1 MMIRNAVAAI
11 AVMSVTGACSGALQI
26 TPPHLAPDAQG
37 IVATEVKSSLGRP
50 SRWSVR
56 VVPWEPGQPDQSA
69 PSLMPVSAA
78 TESAAPH
85 PIAVDISPRF
95 FTLIASGRQV
105 IRARVHDRS
114 RRYRLLIEQIPS
126 DDALDT
132 GINFRFRFSLP
143 VYHSGKDPLIPLRET
158 RP

>member
-1 MMIRNAVAAI
+1 MTIRYAVAAI
-11 AVMSVTGACSGALQI
+11 AMLLMAGTCPAALQI

-56 VVPWEPGQPDQSA
+56 VVPWEPGQPDPSA

-78 TESAAPH
+78 VESAAPH
-85 PIAVDISPRF
+85 PVAVDISPRF
-95 FTLIASGRQV
+95 FTLIASGRHV

-126 DDALDT
+126 EDMLDT

-143 VYHSGKDPLIPLRET
+143 VYHSGKDPLIPIRDA

>member
-1 MMIRNAVAAI
+1 MIRNAIAAI
-11 AVMSVTGACSGALQI
+11 TVMSLAKVCAAALQI

-37 IVATEVKSSLGRP
+37 VVATEVKSSLARP

-56 VVPWEPGQPDQSA
+56 VIPWEPGQQDQTA
-69 PSLMPVSAA
+69 PSPMPVSAA
-78 TESAAPH
+78 MESAAPH
-85 PIAVDISPRF
+85 PLAVDISPRF

-143 VYHSGKDPLIPLRET
+143 VYHSGRDPLIPNRDLR
-158 RP
+158 P